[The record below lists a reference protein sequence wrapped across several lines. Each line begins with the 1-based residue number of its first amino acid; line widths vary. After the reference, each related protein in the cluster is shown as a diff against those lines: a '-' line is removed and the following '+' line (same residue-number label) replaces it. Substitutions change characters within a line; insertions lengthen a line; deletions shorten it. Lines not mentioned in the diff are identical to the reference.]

1 MKRLILTS
9 LCLLFARG
17 AFAWGQK
24 GHDVTAY
31 IAECRLT
38 PEAAEKVRKA
48 LDGYSPVY
56 IANWLD
62 FASYWPEYAYSKT
75 WHYLNIDEGETLES
89 MSRNPGGDVLT
100 AVTRLTEKLKS
111 GRLTPEEET
120 LSLKMLIHL
129 VGDMH
134 CPMHLGRLSDL
145 GGNKRPVRF
154 FGRDTN
160 LHSVWDTNIP
170 EAVHKWSY
178 SEWQQQ
184 IDRLTDEEAAQIA
197 AGEPADWV
205 KETHEICKEIY
216 GFTPEGTDISY
227 DYLFKYTPV
236 VERQFLRGGH
246 RLARLLGGDGDLG
259 AACAAWNADRA
270 AARAPGDV
278 AHIRTAW
285 GDGQADILGLARS
298 QGQAGLGKDDAR
310 IFRRV
315 ARNGD
320 RAGRADLAVR
330 GGDGDIG
337 CAGVDAGEL
346 HAVAAALNAHDAVV
360 AALPGQAGLCVGR
373 FRGGGQRLGAALLQV
388 QRGGA

>member
-154 FGRDTN
+154 F
-160 LHSVWDTNIP
+160 
-170 EAVHKWSY
+170 
-178 SEWQQQ
+178 
-184 IDRLTDEEAAQIA
+184 
-197 AGEPADWV
+197 EPAFGLGY
-205 KETHEICKEIY
+205 EH
-216 GFTPEGTDISY
+216 S
-227 DYLFKYTPV
+227 
-236 VERQFLRGGH
+236 RGGPQMELQ
-246 RLARLLGGDGDLG
+246 RV
-259 AACAAWNADRA
+259 AAADRPA
-270 AARAPGDV
+270 
-278 AHIRTAW
+278 
-285 GDGQADILGLARS
+285 DGRRGCAD
-298 QGQAGLGKDDAR
+298 
-310 IFRRV
+310 RR
-315 ARNGD
+315 R
-320 RAGRADLAVR
+320 RAGRLGEGDARNLQGDLRLHPRRDRYFVRLPLQVHARRRTAVPAR
-330 GGDGDIG
+330 RTPPGPPAERDIPIN
-337 CAGVDAGEL
+337 ASAQDK
-346 HAVAAALNAHDAVV
+346 AARRRET
-360 AALPGQAGLCVGR
+360 GGR
-373 FRGGGQRLGAALLQV
+373 FVSGAPNQ
-388 QRGGA
+388 

>member
-246 RLARLLGGDGDLG
+246 RLARLLNEIPITASAQDK
-259 AACAAWNADRA
+259 
-270 AARAPGDV
+270 AAR
-278 AHIRTAW
+278 
-285 GDGQADILGLARS
+285 
-298 QGQAGLGKDDAR
+298 
-310 IFRRV
+310 RRET
-315 ARNGD
+315 G
-320 RAGRADLAVR
+320 
-330 GGDGDIG
+330 
-337 CAGVDAGEL
+337 
-346 HAVAAALNAHDAVV
+346 
-360 AALPGQAGLCVGR
+360 GR
-373 FRGGGQRLGAALLQV
+373 FVSGAPNQ
-388 QRGGA
+388 

>member
-134 CPMHLGRLSDL
+134 CPMHTGRLSDI
-145 GGNKRPVRF
+145 GGNQRPVLM
-154 FGRDTN
+154 FGRRTN
-160 LHSVWDTNIP
+160 LHSAWDSAIL
-170 EAVHKWSY
+170 EAGHKWSY
-178 SEWQQQ
+178 TEWQEQ
-184 IDRLTDEEAAQIA
+184 IDRLTDDEAALVQ
-197 AGEPADWV
+197 AGEPQDWL
-205 KETHEICKEIY
+205 KETHAICVGIY
-216 GFTPEGTDISY
+216 EDSPEGTKISY
-227 DYLFKYTPV
+227 DYVDKYTPV
-236 VERQFLRGGH
+236 IEQQFVRGGY
-246 RLARLLGGDGDLG
+246 RLARLL
-259 AACAAWNADRA
+259 NEIYR
-270 AARAPGDV
+270 
-278 AHIRTAW
+278 
-285 GDGQADILGLARS
+285 
-298 QGQAGLGKDDAR
+298 
-310 IFRRV
+310 
-315 ARNGD
+315 
-320 RAGRADLAVR
+320 
-330 GGDGDIG
+330 
-337 CAGVDAGEL
+337 
-346 HAVAAALNAHDAVV
+346 
-360 AALPGQAGLCVGR
+360 
-373 FRGGGQRLGAALLQV
+373 
-388 QRGGA
+388 